1 MPTAPKKNAFVV
13 QSNSLIEA
21 RYSLTAHEQRFILAL
36 VSKIKKNDADFIT
49 YEITLRELAALMN
62 LDMPRIYHEIEQ
74 LCRLLMS
81 RVLTVRTKTGWKML
95 HWLSYCEYHKE
106 KTSVYCR
113 FDISMKPY
121 LLLLK
126 EHFTKYQL
134 SVIAGFKSIYSIRI
148 YQLLKQYQSIGSRT
162 FAVDE
167 LKKTLG
173 ITEKQYPDFQ
183 DFKKRIINQA
193 VKEFE
198 ARDENNN
205 PRCDITFQFETI
217 KKCRKIEQVKFII
230 LPTVKLEP
238 PTTAQT
244 AKKHPPLSAEMKEFK
259 KHLEKIGDKFLLDTL
274 KTQGPQEFMVRAA
287 FANWQRAQA

>member
-1 MPTAPKKNAFVV
+1 MPTAPKKKNAFVV

-36 VSKIKKNDADFIT
+36 VSKIKKNDADFAT
-49 YEITLRELAALMN
+49 YEITLRELATLMN

-81 RVLTVRTKTGWKML
+81 RVLTVRSKTGWKML

-106 KTSVYCR
+106 KASVSCR

-134 SVIAGFKSIYSIRI
+134 TVVAGFKSVYSIRI

-167 LKKTLG
+167 LKKILG
-173 ITEKQYPDFQ
+173 IT
-183 DFKKRIINQA
+183 
-193 VKEFE
+193 
-198 ARDENNN
+198 
-205 PRCDITFQFETI
+205 
-217 KKCRKIEQVKFII
+217 
-230 LPTVKLEP
+230 
-238 PTTAQT
+238 
-244 AKKHPPLSAEMKEFK
+244 
-259 KHLEKIGDKFLLDTL
+259 
-274 KTQGPQEFMVRAA
+274 
-287 FANWQRAQA
+287 